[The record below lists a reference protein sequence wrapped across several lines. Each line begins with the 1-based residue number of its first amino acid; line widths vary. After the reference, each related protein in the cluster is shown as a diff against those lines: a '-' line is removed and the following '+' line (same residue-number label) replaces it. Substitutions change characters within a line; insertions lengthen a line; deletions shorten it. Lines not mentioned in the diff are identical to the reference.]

1 MNLSF
6 FLREV
11 YFNMK
16 RNPLMNAASVSTIM
30 ILVMILGIFLLLAM
44 NLNHMAENVL
54 QQLQITARL
63 SPTLKNEQI
72 QELKKK
78 IILIPEVSSAEFVS
92 KDEAFRRL
100 QKNLGRSISIS
111 DVGVNPLPNYFEVS
125 LKSPREI
132 ELVAGRISKLPGVE
146 TVRYG
151 QDLSRKIISVSRVV
165 YWTGAVL
172 IILLLIS
179 TLFIVSNT
187 IRLTVFAR
195 RREIRIMQLVGAA
208 NWFIR
213 WPFVIEGM
221 LQGLGGALL
230 SVFLINLFYPFLADS
245 VKNAFLFIPILPPE
259 LVIPRLT
266 ALLLT
271 AGILTG
277 AAGSIISVNKF
288 LHLA

>member
-1 MNLSF
+1 MNFSF

-11 YFNMK
+11 YFNMR
-16 RNPLMNAASVSTIM
+16 RNPLMNAASVSTVM

-63 SPTLKNEQI
+63 TPTLKNEQI

-78 IILIPEVSSAEFVS
+78 IILIPEVSSAEFIS

-125 LKSPREI
+125 LKNPGEI

-146 TVRYG
+146 TIRYG

-165 YWTGAVL
+165 YWTGAVFV
-172 IILLLIS
+172 ILLLVS

-213 WPFVIEGM
+213 WPFVIEGI

-288 LHLA
+288 LHLT

>member
-11 YFNMK
+11 YFNMR
-16 RNPLMNAASVSTIM
+16 RNPLMNAASVSTVM

-44 NLNHMAENVL
+44 NLNHMAENIL

-63 SPTLKNEQI
+63 TPTLKNEQI

-78 IILIPEVSSAEFVS
+78 IILIPEVSSAEFIS

-111 DVGVNPLPNYFEVS
+111 DVGANPLPNYFEVS

-132 ELVAGRISKLPGVE
+132 ELVAGRITKLPGVE

-165 YWTGAVL
+165 YWTGTVFV
-172 IILLLIS
+172 ILLLVS

-230 SVFLINLFYPFLADS
+230 SIFLINIFYPFLADS
-245 VKNAFLFIPILPPE
+245 VKNAFIFVPILPPE

-266 ALLLT
+266 ALLLA
-271 AGILTG
+271 AGVLTG

-288 LHLA
+288 LHLT

>member
-6 FLREV
+6 FFREV
-11 YFNMK
+11 YFNIR
-16 RNPLMNAASVSTIM
+16 RNPLMNAASVSTVM

-44 NLNHMAENVL
+44 NLNNMAEDLL

-63 SPTLKNEQI
+63 VTEISNDQI
-72 QELKKK
+72 QELRKK
-78 IILIPEVSSAEFVS
+78 IILLPEVAGAEYVP
-92 KDEAFRRL
+92 KEEAFRRL
-100 QKNLGRSISIS
+100 QKNLGRHISIS

-132 ELVAGRISKLPGVE
+132 ELVASRISKFPGVE

-151 QDLSRKIISVSRVV
+151 KDLARRIISVSRVV

-172 IILLLIS
+172 VILLLAS

-221 LQGLGGALL
+221 LQGLGGAIL
-230 SVFLINLFYPFLADS
+230 SVFILNFFYPFLVNS
-245 VKNAFLFIPILPPE
+245 VKNAFLFIPVLPPE

-266 ALLLT
+266 AILLA

-288 LHLA
+288 LHLT